1 MLGRPRSILKARFLP
16 LLLLVII
23 GAAVARESHGKSKPA
38 ARKRSGPSTAA
49 LDFESC
55 RKETLQLPKPQR
67 AAAVKQCNEAYPGSQ
82 AYIDCKK
89 SAFKT
94 FQGKGKK
101 LLEREMESCKKLLTS
116 LSFDP
121 KDPKPFAMM
130 QGKAYFA
137 GISLHRKIK
146 AKKIAVQNFSCDEL
160 RLALDEPSAA
170 EYLLFGNLPQLFSGF
185 KSESSKELL
194 AKFAKDW
201 QKHDKDW
208 LIPQLGV
215 MAAGATSKLGPLY
228 FPAGRCDFA
237 PDTGEF
243 LSGMSLYFL
252 LDAKNAEL
260 TPYFG
265 IAFYNEAQAIKGR
278 AQAQKMKELL
288 GESYKILKNKGGV
301 FFITSAELLEYD
313 DEGDP
318 MNICRAPRKHSLI
331 GIVKPGPQDL
341 AEYAII
347 ANVTNLCRFGDEL
360 TIGY

>member
-1 MLGRPRSILKARFLP
+1 MKARILSIL
-16 LLLLVII
+16 LLGII
-23 GAAVARESHGKSKPA
+23 GAVATDQSHGKSKPSS
-38 ARKRSGPSTAA
+38 RKRSGPATAA

-89 SAFKT
+89 SAFKA

-137 GISLHRKIK
+137 GISLHRKLK

-160 RLALDEPSAA
+160 RLALEEPTAA

-185 KSESSKELL
+185 KSEASPELL
-194 AKFAKDW
+194 PKLAKDW

-208 LIPQLGV
+208 LIPHLGV
-215 MAAGATSKLGPLY
+215 MAGGASKKLGPLY
-228 FPAGRCDFA
+228 FPAGRCDFT
-237 PDTGEF
+237 PDTGDF
-243 LSGMSLYFL
+243 LNGMSLYFL
-252 LDAKNAEL
+252 LDAKNLEL

-265 IAFYNEAQAIKGR
+265 IAFYNETHAIKAR

-288 GESYKILKNKGGV
+288 GEPYKILKNKGGV
-301 FFITSAELLEYD
+301 FFITSADLLEYD

-318 MNICRAPRKHSLI
+318 MNVCRAPRKHSLI
-331 GIVKPGPQDL
+331 GIVKPGTDDL
-341 AEYAII
+341 AEYAVV

-360 TIGY
+360 TVAF